1 MGGTIILLSILMLFI
16 ILGVAFSLGKGAFLI
31 SGYNMLS
38 KEEKAKYDE
47 KALCKFMGKSM
58 FAIAFIVFLWELSS
72 LIKQHILF
80 VIGLIL
86 LLGTVIFILVYS
98 NTKNRFK
105 KC

>member
-1 MGGTIILLSILMLFI
+1 MGGTIILLLMPVLFI
-16 ILGVAFSLGKGAFLI
+16 IFGVVFSLGKGAFLI

-38 KEEKAKYDE
+38 KEERANYDE

-58 FAIAFIVFLWELSS
+58 FVIAFSVFLWGLSS

-80 VIGLIL
+80 VIGLTL
-86 LLGTVIFILVYS
+86 FLGTVIFILVYS

-105 KC
+105 R

>member
-1 MGGTIILLSILMLFI
+1 MGGTIIVLLMSMLFI
-16 ILGVAFSLGKGAFLI
+16 ILGIVFSLGKGAFLI

-58 FAIAFIVFLWELSS
+58 LVIAFSVFLWGLSS

-86 LLGTVIFILVYS
+86 FLGTVIFILVYS

-105 KC
+105 S

>member
-1 MGGTIILLSILMLFI
+1 MGGTIILLLMSVLFI
-16 ILGVAFSLGKGAFLI
+16 IFGVVFSLGKGAFLI

-58 FAIAFIVFLWELSS
+58 FVLAFSVFLWGLSS

-86 LLGTVIFILVYS
+86 FLVTVIFILVYS
-98 NTKNRFK
+98 NTKNRFMK
-105 KC
+105 

>member
-1 MGGTIILLSILMLFI
+1 MVGTIIILLLMPALFI
-16 ILGVAFSLGKGAFLI
+16 IFGVVFSLGKGGFLI

-58 FAIAFIVFLWELSS
+58 FVIAFSVFLWGLSS
-72 LIKQHILF
+72 VTKQHILF

-86 LLGTVIFILVYS
+86 FLATVVFILVYS
-98 NTKNRFK
+98 NTKNRFRR
-105 KC
+105 

>member
-1 MGGTIILLSILMLFI
+1 MGGTIILLLVLMLFI
-16 ILGVAFSLGKGAFLI
+16 ILGVVFSLGKGAFLI

-38 KEEKAKYDE
+38 KEEKAEYDE

-58 FAIAFIVFLWELSS
+58 FAIAFSVFLWELSS